1 MHFEVYKDR
10 RDEFRWRLKH
20 SNGNIL
26 ATSSEGYKAKASALK
41 CIENIQNS
49 RDAEIRHAGAVTRQ
63 GARAANS
70 PFARPA
76 GSSGRKNLLVERF
89 ATLTVV
95 GNGAA
100 PRLNQVKHALRGSQ

>member
-49 RDAEIRHAGAVTRQ
+49 RDAELRHA
-63 GARAANS
+63 
-70 PFARPA
+70 
-76 GSSGRKNLLVERF
+76 
-89 ATLTVV
+89 
-95 GNGAA
+95 
-100 PRLNQVKHALRGSQ
+100 